1 MKTLLY
7 KLTLL
12 AFLLPVI
19 AFANNGKGK
28 LKGKYTKEKTIT
40 KEYTVN
46 DDALVKIKNSY
57 GAIQMTAW
65 DKNTVAIEVV
75 IKTNGNSE
83 SKVTERLGQID
94 VDFSNSATMVSAKTN
109 FNNGSKAWWK
119 WNKRNNVSVTV
130 NYTVK
135 FPKGNELD
143 LINDYGAIFV
153 DKAENRV
160 SLNCDYGSMEIG
172 ELLAD
177 NNSLNF
183 DYTNDVTVAYM
194 KSGRINADYS
204 SFTLNK
210 GGKIDL
216 NADYTES
223 RFGTISNIQY
233 NCDYNKLQ
241 IEQAN
246 NVQGAGDYLS
256 LRLGTIT
263 GNLDLT
269 SDYGSIKISE
279 MTDDAGNIKI
289 ESEYA
294 GIKIGYQTDYHFN
307 FEFDLEYASLKGDS
321 GFTMNKKREES
332 SSKYYQ
338 GYYGDRT
345 SGNNISINSEYGS
358 VRFEK
363 L

>member
-12 AFLLPVI
+12 AFLLPVLT
-19 AFANNGKGK
+19 FANNGKGK

-40 KEYTVN
+40 KEYSVN

-57 GAIQMTAW
+57 GAIHMTAW

-83 SKVTERLGQID
+83 SKVKERLQQID
-94 VDFSNSATMVSAKTN
+94 VDFNNSSSMVSAKTN

-135 FPKGNELD
+135 FPRGNELD
-143 LINDYGAIFV
+143 LINDYGSIFV
-153 DKAENRV
+153 NKAENRV

-210 GGKIDL
+210 GGNIDL
-216 NADYTES
+216 NADYTKS
-223 RFGTISNIQY
+223 RFGTINNIQY
-233 NCDYNKLQ
+233 NCDYNTLQ
-241 IEQAN
+241 IAQAN
-246 NVQGAGDYLS
+246 NIQGAGDYLS

-263 GNLDLT
+263 GNVDLT
-269 SDYGSIKISE
+269 ADYGSIKISE

-294 GIKIGYQTDYHFN
+294 GIKIGYQSGYHFN

-321 GFTMNKKREES
+321 SFTMNKKRVES

-338 GYYGDRT
+338 GYYGD
-345 SGNNISINSEYGS
+345 SNSSNNISINSEYGS

-363 L
+363 Q